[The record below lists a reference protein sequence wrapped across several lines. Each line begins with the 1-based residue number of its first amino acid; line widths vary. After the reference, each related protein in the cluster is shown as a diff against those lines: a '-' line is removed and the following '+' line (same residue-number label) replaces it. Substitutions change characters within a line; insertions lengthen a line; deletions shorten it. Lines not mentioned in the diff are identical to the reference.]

1 MKFIDT
7 CGVMLFIN
15 QYDMLRLHYNLGRKS
30 AEKCVAKN
38 EKQFCIPMPALGEA
52 VYKVHEKCKDDAD
65 NVLVELNRLM
75 RSGFLRVRFINN
87 PSKTFQIARQL
98 SSEMDDDRDSISPMD
113 ALILATAITEQDCI
127 AFYTTD
133 TKLLLDTHVMDII
146 RNSRDDL
153 GLQPMHVYDMD
164 SILRRW

>member
-15 QYDMLRLHYNLGRKS
+15 PRDMLRRDYDLGTKP
-30 AEKCVAKN
+30 AESCVGKN
-38 EKQFCIPMPALGEA
+38 ERQFCVPMPALGEA
-52 VYKVHEKCKDDAD
+52 VYKVHEKNGDDAD
-65 NVLVELNRLM
+65 DILKELNRLM
-75 RSGFLRVRFINN
+75 KKEFLRIRFINN

-113 ALILATAITEQDCI
+113 ALILATAITEQDCV

-133 TKLLLDTHVMDII
+133 TKLISDTRVRDII
-146 RNSRDDL
+146 SESRNDL
-153 GLQPMHVYDMD
+153 GFPEMRVCDID
-164 SILRRW
+164 DVLRR

>member
-15 QYDMLRLHYNLGRKS
+15 QKDMLRRDYNLGTKP
-30 AEKCVAKN
+30 AERCVGSN
-38 EKQFCIPMPALGEA
+38 EKQFCVPMPALGEA
-52 VYKVHEKCKDDAD
+52 VYKVHEKFGDDAD
-65 NVLVELNRLM
+65 DILKELNRLM
-75 RSGFLRVRFINN
+75 KKDFLRIRFINN

-133 TKLLLDTHVMDII
+133 TKLISDTRVHDII
-146 RNSRDDL
+146 SESRDDL
-153 GLQPMHVYDMD
+153 GFQGMRICGIDEV
-164 SILRRW
+164 LR